1 MVEEP
6 DQSSKDLPK
15 TQKTGDNDVKKS
27 LPSKSKKRHRS
38 VAQEEGHSD
47 TSKKTPD
54 VGLSDVDIALKT
66 ITVKVR
72 NKLLFNSSVME
83 GGWFDQ
89 VPYNANRSRWKVSQL
104 HDVLLIRGKT
114 FAIV

>member
-15 TQKTGDNDVKKS
+15 KAKTKKTSNNDVKTKS
-27 LPSKSKKRHRS
+27 LPSKSKKRHCS

-89 VPYNANRSRWKVSQL
+89 VPYNANRSRWKN
-104 HDVLLIRGKT
+104 
-114 FAIV
+114 FAVARCSSYSR

>member
-15 TQKTGDNDVKKS
+15 KAKRKKTSDNDVKTKS

-38 VAQEEGHSD
+38 VTQEEGLSD
-47 TSKKTPD
+47 TSKKTPG

-66 ITVKVR
+66 IMVKVR

-89 VPYNANRSRWKVSQL
+89 VPYNVNRLRWKSFV
-104 HDVLLIRGKT
+104 V
-114 FAIV
+114 A